1 MAWLYLYVAIAFE
14 VAATTALKASESFT
28 RLVPSLI
35 AVVGYSVAF
44 YLMTLTL
51 QKLPLGIVYAVWSA
65 CGIVLIAII
74 GAVRY
79 GESLDVPA
87 VIGVA
92 MIVGGVLTI
101 NLLSKSVAH

>member
-1 MAWLYLYVAIAFE
+1 
-14 VAATTALKASESFT
+14 
-28 RLVPSLI
+28 
-35 AVVGYSVAF
+35 
-44 YLMTLTL
+44 MTLTL

-87 VIGVA
+87 VIGMA